1 MIISMI
7 LGYANHFK
15 VTDGDRLVNG
25 ENVLKIPSIYRL
37 LKSLNVTRQV
47 ISSGTAVTFKQNN
60 KNAKNGLQRHPMLN
74 AVFSN
79 RKKSLREM
87 LHRILNARVHHRQD
101 SQLSTKFKS
110 RDSDE
115 KKGSFR
121 ISDETVSGKGEY
133 AVSSDQTNVGIKMKI
148 RINTQQKQQQLQQQQ
163 KPKPT
168 MVSTPR
174 FTPPQMCL
182 VPCNTKLKPPTAK
195 CIRK

>member
-47 ISSGTAVTFKQNN
+47 ISSGNAVTFKQNN
-60 KNAKNGLQRHPMLN
+60 KNAKNGLRRHPMLN

-79 RKKSLREM
+79 RKKSLHEM

-115 KKGSFR
+115 KKREF
-121 ISDETVSGKGEY
+121 
-133 AVSSDQTNVGIKMKI
+133 
-148 RINTQQKQQQLQQQQ
+148 
-163 KPKPT
+163 
-168 MVSTPR
+168 
-174 FTPPQMCL
+174 
-182 VPCNTKLKPPTAK
+182 
-195 CIRK
+195 